1 MAYGICDIINCEE
14 PTYIGWQP
22 KTAPSGRQICEL
34 HWNEYK
40 AGTFDLYEAFGIQR
54 PPTMTGTSKLIRH
67 CPCGGEL
74 QPGRRYCQSC
84 IADRKRQQRRDSY
97 HRNKTRAP
105 VNNTRTKIR
114 ICKSENCE
122 NERKPNHRYCNR
134 CAEYKSRKSN
144 RERQRRHYRKKSN
157 VRNGS
162 T

>member
-22 KTAPSGRQICEL
+22 KTEPSGRQICEP
-34 HWNEYK
+34 HWNGHK
-40 AGTFDLYEAFGIQR
+40 AGTFDLYRAFDFRR
-54 PPTMTGTSKLIRH
+54 PMATAKAVEMINS

-122 NERKPNHRYCNR
+122 NERKPNHRYCSI
-134 CAEYKSRKSN
+134 CAERRSRKSN
-144 RERQRRHYRKKSN
+144 RQRQRRHHKKVTTCQTS
-157 VRNGS
+157 
-162 T
+162 